1 MSSGNF
7 LALQKRFWSRVSY
20 HSDQGPGFIF
30 PDSGSGET
38 MMAGVMYVSLASST
52 MEAIFVRRGR
62 LDTPNR
68 MDGDLRTEG
77 AGDLDL
83 DADLCLLG
91 ALRGGGPVLAVGAAV
106 LGSSPMSCAVGE
118 FPGANQTKSR
128 PDHSVV

>member
-1 MSSGNF
+1 
-7 LALQKRFWSRVSY
+7 
-20 HSDQGPGFIF
+20 
-30 PDSGSGET
+30 
-38 MMAGVMYVSLASST
+38 MAGVMYVSLASST

-91 ALRGGGPVLAVGAAV
+91 ALRGGGPVLAMGAAV
-106 LGSSPMSCAVGE
+106 LGSSPMSCAVGG